1 MNERNGAAALREDY
15 LRRLDEAMRALPYE
29 LAVELRS
36 GIAEELQGEDAP
48 RVARRI
54 AGLGDPAQVAEA
66 AAEAA
71 EIVSRPETMPAPAV
85 VRPERKTPVTESRGF
100 AVASAITLG
109 VGGIVVPVAGWLV
122 GIGLVSYCR
131 FWRLREKLWAVF
143 APFLAAALGWAV
155 YAAIQALSVPAAQDC
170 IGFCPPGAENPLL
183 PSVYSIAWSS
193 LLLGYLL
200 GAPLGGLWLLL
211 RLRGRAIP
219 VAAG

>member
-1 MNERNGAAALREDY
+1 MNERNGAAELREDY
-15 LRRLDEAMRALPYE
+15 LRRLDEAMRELPYE
-29 LAVELRS
+29 LAVELRG
-36 GIAEELQGEDAP
+36 GIAEELQGPDAP
-48 RVARRI
+48 RVAQRI
-54 AGLGDPAQVAEA
+54 TELGDPVQLAEA
-66 AAEAA
+66 AAAETIGIMPDGTPGAVAA
-71 EIVSRPETMPAPAV
+71 E
-85 VRPERKTPVTESRGF
+85 PERRTPVTESRGF

-109 VGGIVVPVAGWLV
+109 IGGIVVPVAGWLV
-122 GIGLVSYCR
+122 DIGLVSYCR

-155 YAAIQALSVPAAQDC
+155 YAAIQALSTPAAQDC
-170 IGFCPPGAENPLL
+170 IGFCPPGAESPLL

-211 RLRGRAIP
+211 RLRGRALP